1 WAQLIHDLHNKTSAL
16 VALPNCRMDA
26 IGIIY
31 REFRSE
37 RKVRPFW
44 FFIPHET
51 YRLTEQDTIDF
62 VNCIKEYAFISIF
75 NKDHNKEAA
84 EACQYLSMLLP
95 ELIVPSLVE
104 QLFSSLDNMTEPH
117 RFTSIIICLT
127 RVARQI
133 VRQTPSYSE
142 GQIYVLPLLMSVLPG
157 IDLNDFQKITVTL
170 EFLDTILKLIT
181 CIIREKISDFL
192 SGSFLSPKVR
202 KLVAGL
208 IRALVKGNPIETLKY
223 FLPKTCESIE
233 NIMDHADSSGLLI
246 DHKGDIEL
254 NWYLILFA
262 EFLRAR
268 GDTLLIYKQMIMSI
282 FHRCIYLIHKDSYE
296 AVASAAKHLLKSLS
310 HVYPMEYQL
319 TVENFDEPF
328 VNFLPIR
335 AWGQAADFDNLQ
347 IQFHIPNENEIDFAC
362 EFVETFLYLELRLL
376 NEKCLKMSNNERLRS
391 LTFIH
396 HIAIGCFRMVPHV
409 DSEKLPNLIGKTFT
423 TQALIEN
430 VNEKSIH
437 AAATL
442 WQPLALSEIETGQ
455 QIHDERNRANVQ
467 SYNNLMESLNLLLRK
482 NTLTWK
488 QQKIAI
494 SLLYL
499 LLQNRVPIPSSCIR
513 IFMDFLVHDNIELRK
528 HAEKSITAICRLQK
542 PPRICMEKP
551 IDEILQNIGQSAPT
565 LVGGDHQPGDR
576 HDNVWVTI
584 DGYKQPETQTDWEQT
599 CFLDKSFYGYY
610 TWPNIIKYSMNK
622 RERYTANNMPEQVA
636 ILYERFI
643 DKNFIQRSIQLMV
656 FDEEKNEIKFD
667 KTRFLMFKVG
677 KDKKSSL
684 H

>member
-1 WAQLIHDLHNKTSAL
+1 MDDYSIESMRDTNADAQETSDYNLQKPNIYNKYLPFYKSIKRHASDLFEEIRENLSRTIQLGELRPGFAVWSNELKRFISLYGFYFTKDDHLKLINFYLSILSITDLSYPDVEICFDTLFDLMRKTSMITRDDLIIDWRLLYRWAQLIHDLHNKTSAL

-409 DSEKLPNLIGKTFT
+409 DSEKLPNL
-423 TQALIEN
+423 
-430 VNEKSIH
+430 
-437 AAATL
+437 
-442 WQPLALSEIETGQ
+442 
-455 QIHDERNRANVQ
+455 
-467 SYNNLMESLNLLLRK
+467 
-482 NTLTWK
+482 
-488 QQKIAI
+488 
-494 SLLYL
+494 
-499 LLQNRVPIPSSCIR
+499 
-513 IFMDFLVHDNIELRK
+513 
-528 HAEKSITAICRLQK
+528 
-542 PPRICMEKP
+542 
-551 IDEILQNIGQSAPT
+551 
-565 LVGGDHQPGDR
+565 
-576 HDNVWVTI
+576 
-584 DGYKQPETQTDWEQT
+584 
-599 CFLDKSFYGYY
+599 
-610 TWPNIIKYSMNK
+610 
-622 RERYTANNMPEQVA
+622 
-636 ILYERFI
+636 
-643 DKNFIQRSIQLMV
+643 
-656 FDEEKNEIKFD
+656 
-667 KTRFLMFKVG
+667 
-677 KDKKSSL
+677 
-684 H
+684 

>member
-1 WAQLIHDLHNKTSAL
+1 MDDYSIESMRDTNADAQETSDYNLQKPNIYNKYLPFYKSIKRHASDLFEEIRENLSRTIQLGELRPGFAVWSNELKRFISLYGFYFTKDDHLKLINFYLSILSITDLSYPDVEICFDTLFDLMRKTSMITRDDLIIDWRLLYRWAQLIHDLHNKTSAL

-181 CIIREKISDFL
+181 CVDCSSAVHIRTDLTDIEKEVCLSTVQFEDFITELLHRIFQMIEILSTELSD
-192 SGSFLSPKVR
+192 VR

-396 HIAIGCFRMVPHV
+396 HITIGCFRMVPHV
-409 DSEKLPNLIGKTFT
+409 DSEKLPNL
-423 TQALIEN
+423 
-430 VNEKSIH
+430 
-437 AAATL
+437 
-442 WQPLALSEIETGQ
+442 
-455 QIHDERNRANVQ
+455 
-467 SYNNLMESLNLLLRK
+467 
-482 NTLTWK
+482 
-488 QQKIAI
+488 
-494 SLLYL
+494 
-499 LLQNRVPIPSSCIR
+499 
-513 IFMDFLVHDNIELRK
+513 
-528 HAEKSITAICRLQK
+528 
-542 PPRICMEKP
+542 
-551 IDEILQNIGQSAPT
+551 
-565 LVGGDHQPGDR
+565 
-576 HDNVWVTI
+576 
-584 DGYKQPETQTDWEQT
+584 
-599 CFLDKSFYGYY
+599 
-610 TWPNIIKYSMNK
+610 
-622 RERYTANNMPEQVA
+622 
-636 ILYERFI
+636 
-643 DKNFIQRSIQLMV
+643 
-656 FDEEKNEIKFD
+656 
-667 KTRFLMFKVG
+667 
-677 KDKKSSL
+677 
-684 H
+684 